1 MRSVGLGKVVP
12 HRAYAILPVMP
23 EESTPPDSFKPL
35 RRTVEAYR
43 RGDFDAHMSSYAPD
57 AVLDMSAR
65 GLGIFEGRVA
75 IRGFWEDYYR
85 SFDDLKFELEEA
97 LDLGNGVMFATV
109 RQDAR
114 PARSGARVRTRE
126 AWVSV
131 WEEGMLLRGSSYSD
145 LDEGRAAAERLA
157 ESRG

>member
-1 MRSVGLGKVVP
+1 MS
-12 HRAYAILPVMP
+12 
-23 EESTPPDSFKPL
+23 EESRIDDSFTPL

-43 RGDFDAHMSSYAPD
+43 RGDIETHMHSYAPD

-65 GLGIFEGRVA
+65 GLGSFEGRAA
-75 IRGFWEDYYR
+75 IQGFWEDYYR

-97 LDLGNGVMFATV
+97 IDLGNGVMFAVV

-114 PARSGARVRTRE
+114 PAGSLGRVQTRE

-131 WEEGMLLRGSSYSD
+131 WEKGWLLRGSSYSD
-145 LDEGRAAAERLA
+145 IDGGRAAAEALA

>member
-1 MRSVGLGKVVP
+1 
-12 HRAYAILPVMP
+12 MP
-23 EESTPPDSFKPL
+23 GRRCIRHCRLRDNHNELSEKPTTPDSFKPL

-43 RGDFDAHMSSYAPD
+43 RGDLDTHMSSYAPD

-65 GLGIFEGRVA
+65 GLGIFEGRAA

-85 SFDDLKFELEEA
+85 SFDDLNFELEEA
-97 LDLGNGVMFATV
+97 LDLGSGVMFAVV

-131 WEEGMLLRGSSYSD
+131 WQEGMLARGSSYSD
-145 LDEGRAAAERLA
+145 IDEGRAAAQRLA
-157 ESRG
+157 EERG

>member
-1 MRSVGLGKVVP
+1 MS
-12 HRAYAILPVMP
+12 
-23 EESTPPDSFKPL
+23 EESRTPDSFKPL

-43 RGDFDAHMSSYAPD
+43 QGDLDAHMKSYAPD

-65 GLGIFEGRVA
+65 GLGIFVGREA

-85 SFDDLKFELEEA
+85 SFDDLKFELEQG
-97 LDLGNGVMFATV
+97 LDLGSGVMFAVV

-114 PARSGARVRTRE
+114 PARGGGRVRTRE

-131 WEEGMLLRGSSYSD
+131 WEEGKLVRGASYA
-145 LDEGRAAAERLA
+145 DEDEARAAAERLA
-157 ESRG
+157 EERA